1 MQLLLQR
8 WVLLSVAGLLCGGG
22 VGAWRHRKTGASSG
36 SEASIVRWDEAQF
49 RQTTDIDAVRMIALQ
64 LPEADAQKCAA
75 IAQAMLSKRVRVA
88 VRGDFDADS
97 STVRYEE
104 RPLSSHAWEGL
115 FKRWMQVAPQA
126 AWAFVEKHQSDELPL
141 RIAALKQWALLD
153 PLAAVKAAG
162 ESISSEEKWAILAA
176 CLEERPLIGLQHCVE
191 WGVTITPSHINNPS
205 AYTGSDLLR
214 ELLQKLA
221 EQSPREALDF
231 CQAHYP
237 PLVGEVCAG
246 WMRKDAAAC
255 LRWIGGQPVKAQREM
270 LITLTVQPDVSADAV
285 RRFVALREQGEDCD
299 AFAPGLSS
307 IARRNTS
314 LAQSLIDELF
324 TNPIDRILLRE
335 QVVDAFASADPR
347 RVLDFLMPSLREPL
361 PINHGPPL
369 PQKMAPG
376 HVYQQSPGFGKAGS
390 YLAFF
395 LVLGP
400 QAGVS
405 KEEVLRLMH
414 EIHPQHRP
422 WMMSG
427 NEENLV
433 KILGRP
439 AEWMPQLCEG
449 MSRNDVVDLV
459 YEMNIST
466 AKEIVEEMQA
476 SPAGVVRDALA
487 EYALEIMLD
496 EDQPVEMV
504 VERAKEWGGDLDW
517 SGIYDAWLEK
527 SPNQV
532 LDHLMSRADAR
543 PFEWEKVID
552 GTYATHAEALER
564 AVLQMPQGALRES
577 AVESLSNAAL
587 SRNKDVVTSIYWA
600 TEIRNRDQRQRLMRS
615 VWDRWQSEEPSA
627 RDPKAIDGV
636 RENIVNSQ
644 LDAAEKRRWLERLES
659 EVLR

>member
-8 WVLLSVAGLLCGGG
+8 CVLLSVAGLLCGGG

-49 RQTTDIDAVRMIALQ
+49 RQATDIDAVRMIALQ

-97 STVRYEE
+97 SAVRYEE
-104 RPLSSHAWEGL
+104 KPLSSHAWEGL

-126 AWAFVEKHQSDELPL
+126 AWAFVEQHQSDELPL

-153 PLAAVKAAG
+153 PVAAVKAAG
-162 ESISSEEKWAILAA
+162 DSISAEEKWAVLAG
-176 CLEERPLIGLQHCVE
+176 CREERPQIGLHYCVE
-191 WGVTITPSHINNPS
+191 WEVKITPSHINNPS
-205 AYTGSDLLR
+205 SYTGSDLLR
-214 ELLQKLA
+214 ELLQKFA

-237 PLVGEVCAG
+237 VLEGEVCAG

-255 LRWIGGQPVKAQREM
+255 LEWIGGQPVKAQREM
-270 LITLTVQPDVSADAV
+270 LKTLTVQRDVSADAV
-285 RRFVALREQGEDCD
+285 RRFVALREPGEDCGT
-299 AFAPGLSS
+299 FEPGLSS
-307 IARRNTS
+307 IARRNVP

-335 QVVDAFASADPR
+335 QVVAAFADTDPR
-347 RVLDFLMPSLREPL
+347 KALDFLMPSLREPL

-369 PQKMAPG
+369 PQKMASG
-376 HVYQQSPGFGKAGS
+376 HVYQQSPGFGEAS
-390 YLAFF
+390 RYFEFF

-405 KEEVLRLMH
+405 KEEVLRLMN
-414 EIHPQHRP
+414 EIHPQHRK
-422 WMMSG
+422 WMIDG
-427 NEENLV
+427 NAENLV

-439 AEWMPQLCEG
+439 AEWMPKLCEG
-449 MSRNDVVDLV
+449 MRRNEVVDLL

-466 AKEIVEEMQA
+466 AKEMVEEMQA
-476 SPAGVVRDALA
+476 TPAGTVRDALA
-487 EYALEIMLD
+487 EYALEMMLD
-496 EDQPVEMV
+496 EDQPVELV

-517 SGIYDAWLEK
+517 SGIYDDWLEK

-532 LDHLMSRADAR
+532 LDHLMGRADAR
-543 PFEWEKVID
+543 PFEWEKVIAA
-552 GTYATHAEALER
+552 TYATHAEVLER
-564 AVLQMPQGALRES
+564 AVEQMPQGNLRES
-577 AVESLSNAAL
+577 AVESLSTAAMVGT
-587 SRNKDVVTSIYWA
+587 RDVVTSIYWA
-600 TEIRNRDQRQRLMRS
+600 TEIKNRDQRQRLMRNL
-615 VWDRWQSEEPSA
+615 WDRWQSEESSA
-627 RDPKAIDGV
+627 RDPKVIEGV
-636 RENIVNSQ
+636 RQNIENSQ

>member
-285 RRFVALREQGEDCD
+285 RRFVALREPGEDCD
-299 AFAPGLSS
+299 AFEPGLSS
-307 IARRNTS
+307 IARRNVP

-324 TNPIDRILLRE
+324 PNPIDRILLRE
-335 QVVDAFASADPR
+335 QVVAAFAYTDPR
-347 RVLDFLMPSLREPL
+347 KALDFLMPSLRESWPL
-361 PINHGPPL
+361 YLGPQL
-369 PQKMAPG
+369 PRKMAPG
-376 HVYQQSPGFGKAGS
+376 HDYDEGPNYGEASEYFEE
-390 YLAFF
+390 F
-395 LVLGP
+395 LSLGP
-400 QAGVS
+400 QAGVT
-405 KEEVLRLMH
+405 KEEVLRLLGD
-414 EIHPQHRP
+414 IHPQHRR
-422 WMMSG
+422 WIIDSNG
-427 NEENLV
+427 DSIA
-433 KILGRP
+433 KHLGRP

-449 MSRNDVVDLV
+449 IPRDEVSDLV
-459 YEMNIST
+459 YGLDVSSSREM
-466 AKEIVEEMQA
+466 AEEMQA
-476 SPAGVVRDALA
+476 TPAGAVRDAMA
-487 EYALEIMLD
+487 EYALEMMLD

-504 VERAKEWGGDLDW
+504 VERAKEWGGDVNW
-517 SGIYDAWLEK
+517 YMIYDAWLEK
-527 SPNQV
+527 SPEQV
-532 LDHLMSRADAR
+532 LDHLMGRHDARASEWQKVIYGTYSTRAD
-543 PFEWEKVID
+543 V
-552 GTYATHAEALER
+552 LER
-564 AVLQMPQGALRES
+564 AVERMPQGELRES
-577 AVESLSNAAL
+577 AVDSLSGAAL
-587 SRNKDVVTSIYWA
+587 SRNNDVVTAIYWA
-600 TEIRNRDQRQRLMRS
+600 TEIRNRDQRKRVMQTL
-615 VWDRWQSEEPSA
+615 WQNWQSEESSA
-627 RDPKAIDGV
+627 RDPKIIEGV
-636 RENIVNSQ
+636 RQNIENSP
-644 LDAAEKRRWLERLES
+644 LDAAEKRRWLERLER